1 MSSRASPVCILS
13 AFASLIIT
21 FTAVTAPVLTRPAA
35 ASEITHAI
43 LPNGME
49 VVVIPDHR
57 APVATHMV
65 WYKIGGGDE
74 PKGKS
79 GIAHFLEHLMFKG
92 TDKIPPGEFSKIV
105 ARNGGQDNAFTTQDA
120 TAYFQRVA
128 PDRLRLVM
136 EMEADRMVNLRLL
149 EDDVVNE
156 RKVILEERRSRV
168 DNDPGSIL
176 QEQVSA
182 ILFLSHPY
190 RIPTIGWENEIRGLT
205 RDDALLFYKRYYAP
219 DNAILVVAGD
229 VEPEAVIDM
238 AKDTYGKLPAAGG
251 IQPRLRVKEPE
262 PQAPRRVSLQDDR
275 VAKSTL
281 ARHYLTPCYVT
292 AEGREAEALELLA
305 AIVGSNAT
313 GRLFRKLSV
322 EDRLASVAGGW
333 YSGDNLD
340 YGRLGFY
347 AVAAGDA
354 PLAKIEAAM
363 DAVIADVRDNGVTA
377 AELER
382 ARNAQLAE
390 FVYSEDSQVNQA
402 RTYGW
407 ALVTGRTVEDVKNR
421 AKRLGEVTLDD
432 IKTVARK
439 YLQPK
444 RSVTSE
450 LIAGNKAVA
459 DNVPLESPAPAGT
472 IH

>member
-1 MSSRASPVCILS
+1 
-13 AFASLIIT
+13 
-21 FTAVTAPVLTRPAA
+21 
-35 ASEITHAI
+35 
-43 LPNGME
+43 
-49 VVVIPDHR
+49 
-57 APVATHMV
+57 
-65 WYKIGGGDE
+65 
-74 PKGKS
+74 
-79 GIAHFLEHLMFKG
+79 
-92 TDKIPPGEFSKIV
+92 
-105 ARNGGQDNAFTTQDA
+105 
-120 TAYFQRVA
+120 
-128 PDRLRLVM
+128 
-136 EMEADRMVNLRLL
+136 
-149 EDDVVNE
+149 
-156 RKVILEERRSRV
+156 
-168 DNDPGSIL
+168 
-176 QEQVSA
+176 
-182 ILFLSHPY
+182 
-190 RIPTIGWENEIRGLT
+190 
-205 RDDALLFYKRYYAP
+205 
-219 DNAILVVAGD
+219 
-229 VEPEAVIDM
+229 M

-251 IQPRLRVKEPE
+251 IKPRERVKEPE
-262 PQAPRRVSLQDDR
+262 PQAPRRVSLTDDR

-292 AEGREAEALELLA
+292 AEGHEAEALELLA
-305 AIVGSNAT
+305 AILGSNAT
-313 GRLFRKLSV
+313 GRLFKKLSV

-340 YGRLGFY
+340 YGRIGFY

-354 PLAKIEAAM
+354 PLAKIEASM

-407 ALVTGRTVEDVKNR
+407 ALVTGRTIEDMKNR
-421 AKRLGEVTLDD
+421 PKRLAEVTLDD